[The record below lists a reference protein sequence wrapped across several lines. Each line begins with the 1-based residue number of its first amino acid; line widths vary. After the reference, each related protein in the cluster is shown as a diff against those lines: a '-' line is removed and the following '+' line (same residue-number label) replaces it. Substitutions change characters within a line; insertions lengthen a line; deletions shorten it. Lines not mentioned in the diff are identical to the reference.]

1 MIPYNNIISH
11 TVPSAAPLSLSVIS
25 GSPDS
30 LNLQWLPPPEDGQN
44 GIIISYSVNVTH
56 NSTGDVQHFSGIKE
70 QYFTVEFLS
79 PYTAYLCS
87 VAAHTTIGMGPY
99 AVPELA
105 ITDEDGMIVVYII
118 YTIVDSFSIIILY
131 TNTSCH

>member
-1 MIPYNNIISH
+1 MILSLIIITHFSH
-11 TVPSAAPLSLSVIS
+11 SVPSAAPLSLRAIS
-25 GSPDS
+25 ASPDS

-44 GIIISYSVNVTH
+44 GIIVNYSVNVTH
-56 NSTGDVQHFSGIKE
+56 NSTGDVQHFSGIQE

-99 AVPELA
+99 TVPELT
-105 ITDEDGMIVVYII
+105 ITDEDGMIAVLLAI
-118 YTIVDSFSIIILY
+118 S
-131 TNTSCH
+131 